1 MKYVSASDILPE
13 QLLQEIQKYVQGRT
27 IYIPSREDGRKKW
40 GQLSGQRDYLRKRNL
55 EIRQSFRKGIGVE
68 QLSQSYCF
76 AVETI
81 RKIVYQKK

>member
-27 IYIPSREDGRKKW
+27 IYIPSPEDGRKKW

-55 EIRQSFRKGIGVE
+55 EIRQSFRKGNGVE
-68 QLSQSYCF
+68 QLSQSYCL
-76 AVETI
+76 AEETI
-81 RKIVYQKK
+81 RKIVYQKN

>member
-1 MKYVSASDILPE
+1 MKYVSASGILPE

-68 QLSQSYCF
+68 QLSQSYCL
-76 AVETI
+76 AEETI